1 MSVPLP
7 HTGVLVPSDD
17 WTVVDLHQAL
27 TGQGGVAFHAKLA
40 RGGDVVGTFDCR
52 GDGYPTNVRID
63 DADHRSAWRAWV
75 AALDAIE
82 QPGPGLIGSG
92 EESAIEALIA
102 ETEAAE
108 AAS

>member
-1 MSVPLP
+1 MRPR
-7 HTGVLVPSDD
+7 GVLSPARDMTERSDP
-17 WTVVDLHQAL
+17 H
-27 TGQGGVAFHAKLA
+27 
-40 RGGDVVGTFDCR
+40 
-52 GDGYPTNVRID
+52 D

-108 AAS
+108 VTG